1 MAENSSLPPASRPL
15 ARDRSRDKALLVGIQ
30 YNNPASDEVSP
41 LHYPHRDMKIFKRYL
56 EEHEGYN
63 ADNIV
68 VLMDRENES
77 EDTLPTKANIVSLF
91 LCIPN
96 TALTQFFLLLALQN
110 RWTRQGY
117 TGRRSIDFCL

>member
-1 MAENSSLPPASRPL
+1 MAEKFSLPPVPRHL
-15 ARDRSRDKALLVGIQ
+15 VRDRSRDKALLVGIQ
-30 YNNPASDEVSP
+30 YNNPASDEVTP

-91 LCIPN
+91 LCILNAAFILDLSATSSPKSM
-96 TALTQFFLLLALQN
+96 ASP
-110 RWTRQGY
+110 RIHWKE
-117 TGRRSIDFCL
+117 ID

>member
-1 MAENSSLPPASRPL
+1 MAENSSLPPVPL
-15 ARDRSRDKALLVGIQ
+15 RLVRDRSRDKALLVGIQ
-30 YNNPASDEVSP
+30 YNNPISDEVTP

-77 EDTLPTKANIVSLF
+77 EDTLPTKANIVSHSYAYRTRRSSWTF
-91 LCIPN
+91 LS
-96 TALTQFFLLLALQN
+96 LALQN
-110 RWTRQGY
+110 RWLRQGY
-117 TGRRSIDFCL
+117 TGRRSINFCL